1 MFPVSLQLM
10 EITPDAN
17 VTAVLT
23 AVTTYTQSYVAAVS
37 AWLVAYIPVVLPI
50 VGIAVAAFFAIRMVK
65 RFARG

>member
-17 VTAVLT
+17 VAAVLQ
-23 AVTTYTQSYVAAVS
+23 AVTAYTQTYVAAVS
-37 AWLVAYIPVVLPI
+37 AWMTAYIPVVLPI

-65 RFARG
+65 RLARG

>member
-1 MFPVSLQLM
+1 MIPVSLQLL

-17 VTAVLT
+17 VTAVLN
-23 AVTTYTQSYVAAVS
+23 AITTYTQTYVAAVS
-37 AWLVAYIPVVLPI
+37 SWLTSFVPIVLPI